1 VNRERPITMPAEPP
15 ERRAER
21 VQRIAAFLARLDASK
36 PWDLLVRPWK
46 KERTPRQNNALFGV
60 AYKTLSDFT
69 GFTEVELHDVLLRG
83 YFGEVHYEL
92 MGVRRVKPKRTTT
105 TNEEGERDVLS
116 RAEMSAYY
124 AFIEQKA
131 AEIGCYIES
140 PNPQLR
146 TRAA

>member
-1 VNRERPITMPAEPP
+1 MKERPIIMPVESP

-21 VQRIAAFLARLDASK
+21 IQRITAFLTKLDVRK
-36 PWDLLVRPWK
+36 PWELVVAPWK
-46 KERTPRQNNALFGV
+46 KKRTDRQNNAMWGV

-69 GFTEVELHDVLLRG
+69 GFTEPELHDLFLKA
-83 YFGEVHYEL
+83 YFGEVSYEL
-92 MGVRRVKPKRTTT
+92 MGVSGTKPRRTTT
-105 TNEEGERDVLS
+105 TNEAGERDVLD
-116 RAEMSAYY
+116 RDKMTEFY

-140 PNPQLR
+140 PNPMLR